1 MAKNLYTVMTRDEVI
16 RDFTKYHLP
25 DVILRFEKDGEVDA
39 IARREEWHT
48 YVDALC
54 VNKEISD
61 WQTKNWSIPKICNT
75 DERYEEQLRR
85 DEKNGLYPGKWDYCN

>member
-16 RDFTKYHLP
+16 RDFTKYYLP
-25 DVILRFEKDGEVDA
+25 DVIRQFEKDGEVDA

-48 YVDALC
+48 YVDALHRS
-54 VNKEISD
+54 KEISD
-61 WQTKNWSIPKICNT
+61 WQAANWSVPEICDNDD
-75 DERYEEQLRR
+75 DEKEQLRR